1 MTARRVS
8 VTDVVP
14 LLGQLRSYSWRGVRG
29 DVIAGFA
36 VAVTL
41 VPQAL
46 GYGQVAGLHPVVG
59 LYTTVAA
66 TVVFALVT
74 STRLVAVGPS
84 STTAIMTYAAVS
96 GRAGGDAHRVVA
108 LTACLALLTGV
119 LLLLPGRLR
128 GLTTFMSGP
137 VVLGYLAGTAV
148 QIMAG
153 QVPTLLGVHVSSNRP
168 MVKLWQVLTHLDT
181 VHVVTAVVGVA
192 SLVALIVLKKALRTA
207 PVLRAAPTPVVCA
220 AAIVV
225 SAVADLAGHGVA
237 LTGGVSGGLPV
248 PAWPDV
254 STRDVWELLP
264 TAAGIAMVASIE
276 GVAVLRRTGPSD
288 GQVSLVRESVAIGT
302 ASAASGFI
310 GGFAPM
316 ASTQRTLTARSAGAH
331 SQLYQLACA
340 GFVVVALLTTG
351 PVIALLPKTTLAAVV
366 IVSASRLID
375 VAGFKEL
382 WRGWRAEALLAL
394 AAMVAV
400 LGLGVLHGLL
410 VAVILALLQL
420 LRRVAWPHDMV
431 LTVTEDGEPREAA
444 PDESADTRVLIY
456 RVDAP
461 LFFANANRVHRR
473 ILTLAAAR
481 SPYPRYV
488 VLDAEAVFHV
498 DATGAEVLARLT
510 ADLREHHCELVLA
523 RARNTVLATL
533 RANPYENGATR
544 QMRAFPTVREA
555 YAVLRTR

>member
-1 MTARRVS
+1 MS
-8 VTDVVP
+8 VAVP
-14 LLGQLRSYSWRGVRG
+14 LLGQLRRYSWRGVWG
-29 DVIAGFA
+29 DLVAGFA

-46 GYGQVAGLHPVVG
+46 GYGQVAGLHSVTG

-66 TVVFALVT
+66 TMVFALVT

-96 GRAGGDAHRVVA
+96 GRAGGDAHRAVA

-128 GLTTFMSGP
+128 GLATFMSGP

-148 QIMAG
+148 QIMTG
-153 QVPTLLGVHVSSNRP
+153 QVPTLLGIHASSNRS

-181 VHVVTAVVGVA
+181 VHVATAVVGVA
-192 SLVALIVLKKALRTA
+192 SLVVLIILKKALRA
-207 PVLRAAPTPVVCA
+207 GPVLRAAPTPVVCA

-254 STRDVWELLP
+254 SARDVWELLP

-276 GVAVLRRTGPSD
+276 GVAVLRRTEPSE
-288 GQVSLVRESVAIGT
+288 GQVSLVRESVAIGA
-302 ASAASGFI
+302 ASAASGFL

-382 WRGWRAEALLAL
+382 RQGWPAEAMLAL
-394 AAMVAV
+394 AAMAAV

-420 LRRVAWPHDMV
+420 LRRVAWPHNTV
-431 LTVTEDGEPREAA
+431 LTVTDDGEPHEAA
-444 PDESADTRVLIY
+444 PDESADTEVLIY

-473 ILTLAAAR
+473 ILALTAAR

-488 VLDAEAVFHV
+488 VLDTEAVFYV
-498 DATGAEVLARLT
+498 DATAAEVLARLT
-510 ADLREHHCELVLA
+510 TDLRDHHCELVLA
-523 RARNTVLATL
+523 RPRDTVLATL

-544 QMRAFPTVREA
+544 QLRAFPTVREA
-555 YAVLRTR
+555 YAALRTR

>member
-1 MTARRVS
+1 MTVKGRRVS
-8 VTDVVP
+8 VAVP
-14 LLGQLRSYSWRGVRG
+14 LLGQLRRSSWRGVRG
-29 DVIAGFA
+29 DLVAGFA

-66 TVVFALVT
+66 TAVFALLT

-84 STTAIMTYAAVS
+84 STTAIMSYTAVS
-96 GRAGGDAHRVVA
+96 GRAHGDAHQAVA

-128 GLTTFMSGP
+128 GLATFMSGP

-148 QIMAG
+148 QVMAG
-153 QVPTLLGVHVSSNRP
+153 QVPPLLGVHVSSNRS

-181 VHVVTAVVGVA
+181 VHVVTAVVGVG
-192 SLVALIVLKKALRTA
+192 SLVLLIVLKKTLRA
-207 PVLRAAPTPVVCA
+207 VPVLRAAPTPVVCV

-225 SAVADLAGHGVA
+225 SGVADLAGHGVA
-237 LTGGVSGGLPV
+237 LIGGVSGGLPV

-254 STRDVWELLP
+254 SAGDVWELLP

-276 GVAVLRRTGPSD
+276 GVAVLRRTGPVE
-288 GQVSLVRESVAIGT
+288 GQVSLVRESVAIGA
-302 ASAASGFI
+302 ASAASGFL

-316 ASTQRTLTARSAGAH
+316 PSTQRTLSARSSGAH

-340 GFVVVALLTTG
+340 GLVVVALLTTG
-351 PVIALLPKTTLAAVV
+351 PVIALLPKAALAALV

-382 WRGWRAEALLAL
+382 WWGWHTEALLAL

-400 LGLGVLHGLL
+400 VALGVLHGLL

-420 LRRVAWPHDMV
+420 LRRVAWPHDAV
-431 LTVTEDGEPREAA
+431 LTVTDDGAPREAA
-444 PDESADTRVLIY
+444 PDESADPDMLIY

-461 LFFANANRVHRR
+461 LFFANANRVHQR

-481 SPYPRYV
+481 SPYPRYL
-488 VLDAEAVFHV
+488 VLDTEAVFHV
-498 DATGAEVLARLT
+498 DATAAEVLARLT

-523 RARNTVLATL
+523 CPRETVTATL
-533 RANPYENGATR
+533 RANPYEAGATR
-544 QMRAFPTVREA
+544 QLRAFPTVGEA
-555 YAVLRTR
+555 YAALRAR